1 MVSSVDS
8 DSVSEC
14 HVSTHSA
21 TGSTIEPTDS
31 LLKFKSLMDFCVG
44 HVSFWLVF
52 FGHFIIGHGVDSLRL
67 VLAKT

>member
-21 TGSTIEPTDS
+21 TGSTIESTDS
-31 LLKFKSLMDFCVG
+31 LLMFKSLMDICVG
-44 HVSFWLVF
+44 HVSFWLIC
-52 FGHFIIGHGVDSLRL
+52 FGHFDSLL
-67 VLAKT
+67 KE